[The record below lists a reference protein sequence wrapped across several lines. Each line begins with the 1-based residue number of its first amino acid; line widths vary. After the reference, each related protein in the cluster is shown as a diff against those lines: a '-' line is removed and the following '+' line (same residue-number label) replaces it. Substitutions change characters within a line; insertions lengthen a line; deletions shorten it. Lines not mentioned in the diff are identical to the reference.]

1 MPFFTQEIMEGLK
14 FDTKEEAIKFFE
26 ETLLEESPLGNL
38 YDDLHN
44 HDWKGY
50 EIQATGEGNNIAV
63 TLNKPNFKEKIY
75 KRVIYNTYGQEH
87 EEGEFSSE
95 DVIKLIEDYRRAVDI
110 TEVQITDSLIEV
122 SENEEGIYF
131 DRNIVLSNAVVNISL
146 DANLTS
152 EVSIQF
158 VIGDMDT
165 DFSIGGT
172 VFLDAEGHVDLK
184 EIDKI
189 IKAMFLNKLEG
200 KLVNDKVFKVGD
212 YPLDYLMEYAQ
223 VTDSTIRLEIVSN
236 DEELSEGATENSEE
250 LIQDDVQEE
259 EDSSFEEELETE

>member
-26 ETLLEESPLGNL
+26 ESLLEESPLGNL

-50 EIQATGEGNNIAV
+50 KIQATGEGNNIAV
-63 TLNKPNFKEKIY
+63 TLNKPNFQEKIY
-75 KRVIYNTYGQEH
+75 KRVIYNTFGQDY
-87 EEGEFSSE
+87 EEGEISSE
-95 DVIKLIEDYRRAVDI
+95 EVIKIIENYRRAVDI

-131 DRNIVLSNAVVNISL
+131 DRNIVLSNAVINISL
-146 DANLTS
+146 DANLNS
-152 EVSIQF
+152 DVSIQF

-189 IKAMFLNKLEG
+189 VKSMFLNKLEG
-200 KLVNDKVFKVGD
+200 KLVNDKIFKVGD

-223 VTDSTIRLEIVSN
+223 VTDSTIRLEIVS
-236 DEELSEGATENSEE
+236 DVDNSEE
-250 LIQDDVQEE
+250 VI
-259 EDSSFEEELETE
+259 EDTEDEVVESPIEEELETE